1 MQKSVKR
8 TQIRSSHNTKELIN
22 LVITKIVNLEIAKS
36 VWTEEI
42 VEIVETVAIVEIEET
57 VVTVEIE
64 ETVVIAVAVEEAD
77 LEEDL
82 EVDLKKVIVPPSKK
96 KVMHMEV
103 TTALKKLKKGREVQ
117 PLLTEVENLM
127 GNKNYED
134 QNSKTRHF
142 KINATSFFLLT

>member
-57 VVTVEIE
+57 VV
-64 ETVVIAVAVEEAD
+64 IAVAGEEAD

-82 EVDLKKVIVPPSKK
+82 EVDSKKVIVPPSKK

-127 GNKNYED
+127 GNKNNED

>member
-64 ETVVIAVAVEEAD
+64 ETVVIAVAGEEAD

-82 EVDLKKVIVPPSKK
+82 EVDSKKVIVPPSKK

-127 GNKNYED
+127 GNKNNED